1 MENKGKRWDTK
12 NICRHHMRTGAVV
25 SANRAGSDI
34 LDESRNLF

>member
-1 MENKGKRWDTK
+1 MGYKKYGVDGAF
-12 NICRHHMRTGAVV
+12 CRHHMRTGAVV